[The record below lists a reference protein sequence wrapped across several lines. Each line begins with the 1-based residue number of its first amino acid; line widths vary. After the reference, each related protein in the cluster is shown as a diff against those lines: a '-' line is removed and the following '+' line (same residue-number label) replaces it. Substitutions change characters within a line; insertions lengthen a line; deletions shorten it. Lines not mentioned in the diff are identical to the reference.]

1 MQTVNCLDM
10 YELFDRIISGSA
22 DKTCKGVIGIY
33 RNFKRNIDL
42 TDLIFVKV
50 WNMGKKKC
58 WRTFKHS
65 YAVTAVGIGEEICIT
80 GGATGKIK
88 VFHLLSGHLI
98 KVRGR
103 K

>member
-1 MQTVNCLDM
+1 
-10 YELFDRIISGSA
+10 
-22 DKTCKGVIGIY
+22 
-33 RNFKRNIDL
+33 
-42 TDLIFVKV
+42 
-50 WNMGKKKC
+50 MGKKKC

-98 KVRGR
+98 KVSNQNVFY
-103 K
+103 